1 MPSNTSSLRKCLE
14 EQSRHLF
21 NIYFFFFRNNEY
33 RLLGFSDIESIYQ
46 LYHGCHCIAKENT
59 N

>member
-1 MPSNTSSLRKCLE
+1 V
-14 EQSRHLF
+14 
-21 NIYFFFFRNNEY
+21 Y
-33 RLLGFSDIESIYQ
+33 RLLGFNDIESIYQ